1 MKKRTIILITIFSLA
16 AVGGGGYGIYH
27 LVKNGGDPVEVTSVA
42 NLNQGYWGS
51 ETSSSGTITSKANQE
66 VHLESNNLIDQ
77 VYVKEGDK
85 VKVTLRFRGRELA
98 HPELGMKLL
107 QQVKADFEP
116 VAKVESEPRME
127 GKQMIMIL
135 APR

>member
-66 VHLESNNLIDQ
+66 VHLDSNNLVDQ
-77 VYVKEGDK
+77 VYVKAEDGK
-85 VKVTLRFRGRELA
+85 
-98 HPELGMKLL
+98 
-107 QQVKADFEP
+107 QSVKAYVDS
-116 VAKVESEPRME
+116 VAKAAGANITIKGFVRFETGE
-127 GKQMIMIL
+127 GLEKKNEDFAAEVAKQMN
-135 APR
+135 A

>member
-27 LVKNGGDPVEVTSVA
+27 LVKNGGSPVEVTSVA

-66 VHLESNNLIDQ
+66 VHLDSNNLVDQ
-77 VYVKEGDK
+77 VYVKAEDGK
-85 VKVTLRFRGRELA
+85 
-98 HPELGMKLL
+98 
-107 QQVKADFEP
+107 QSVKAYVDS
-116 VAKVESEPRME
+116 VAKAAGANITIKGFVRFETGE
-127 GKQMIMIL
+127 GLEKKNEDFAAEVAKQMN
-135 APR
+135 A

>member
-1 MKKRTIILITIFSLA
+1 MKKRTIILTTIFSLA

-27 LVKNGGDPVEVTSVA
+27 LVKNGGSPVEVTSVA

-66 VHLESNNLIDQ
+66 VHLDSNNVINQ

-85 VKVTLRFRGRELA
+85 VKVGD
-98 HPELGMKLL
+98 KLL
-107 QQVKADFEP
+107 SYDTTLLELNL
-116 VAKVESEPRME
+116 ESYQP
-127 GKQMIMIL
+127 
-135 APR
+135 

>member
-27 LVKNGGDPVEVTSVA
+27 LVKNGGSPVEVTSVA

-66 VHLESNNLIDQ
+66 VHLESNNVINQ

-85 VKVTLRFRGRELA
+85 VKVGD
-98 HPELGMKLL
+98 KLL
-107 QQVKADFEP
+107 LRHDPSGA
-116 VAKVESEPRME
+116 ES
-127 GKQMIMIL
+127 GIL
-135 APR
+135 PAGRKIHRTGDQGSRKGSEEAEEYHTGGG

>member
-66 VHLESNNLIDQ
+66 VHLESNNLVDQ

-85 VKVTLRFRGRELA
+85 VKVEISFYLMIRRFW
-98 HPELGMKLL
+98 
-107 QQVKADFEP
+107 
-116 VAKVESEPRME
+116 S
-127 GKQMIMIL
+127 
-135 APR
+135 

>member
-27 LVKNGGDPVEVTSVA
+27 LVKNGGSPVEVTSVA

-66 VHLESNNLIDQ
+66 VHLDSNNVINQ

-85 VKVTLRFRGRELA
+85 VILNQYAGTT
-98 HPELGMKLL
+98 
-107 QQVKADFEP
+107 VKYNNEEFIIVKYSD
-116 VAKVESEPRME
+116 
-127 GKQMIMIL
+127 IL
-135 APR
+135 AVEE